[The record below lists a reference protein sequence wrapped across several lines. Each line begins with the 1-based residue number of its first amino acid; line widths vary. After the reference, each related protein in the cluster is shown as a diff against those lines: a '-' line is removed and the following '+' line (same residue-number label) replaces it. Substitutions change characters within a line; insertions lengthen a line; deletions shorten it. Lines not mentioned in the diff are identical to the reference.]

1 MKEISTIS
9 TVFGI
14 IPTRNYLVAFASVE
28 ESGLRKEAFFINVK
42 GLYTAKSSD
51 ECVIFQTSESGAVSL
66 LTSDLQTMKF
76 EGDYSILKAF
86 KFENGFI
93 ITDRK
98 SKSYNYIEPQVASRK
113 DLGFYFKKS
122 GNLNE
127 RYLFKRLGDEITL
140 FSLPKKEEIRIF
152 NIPRDFGIDASPAE
166 GIFHL
171 ESIIYIPLSN
181 GQLLALDI
189 STGSLKWKQERV
201 GRTAIFEDKIYSIA
215 DYTIKELD
223 ANTGNILREE
233 SMQDLID
240 TYGFRPTGAH
250 KVYDEYIFVM
260 ASGKPGMVAIYDRH
274 TLKFQEILKL
284 DEMIPM
290 GTDHLHWHNG
300 KLYILDFGK
309 TLHVYEEG

>member
-1 MKEISTIS
+1 MKEIGAIS

-14 IPTRNYLVAFASVE
+14 IPTIDHLVAFASGG
-28 ESGLRKEAFFINVK
+28 ESGLRQEAFFINVK
-42 GLYTAKSSD
+42 SFYTAKSSD
-51 ECVIFQTSESGAVSL
+51 ECVIFQTSESGAVFL
-66 LTSDLQTMKF
+66 LTSDLETMKF

-86 KFENGFI
+86 KYENGFI

-98 SKSYNYIEPQVASRK
+98 NKTYSYIEPKTASST

-122 GNLNE
+122 GNLDE
-127 RYLFKRLGDEITL
+127 GYLFKRLGDEITL
-140 FSLPKKEEIRIF
+140 FSLSNKEEIRVL
-152 NIPRDFGIDASPAE
+152 NITRDFGLDSSPAD

-171 ESIIYIPLSN
+171 ESTIYIPLSN

-189 STGSLKWKQERV
+189 STGELKWKQERV
-201 GRTAIFEDKIYSIA
+201 GRTALFEDRIYCIA

-223 ANTGNILREE
+223 ANTGEILREE
-233 SMQDLID
+233 SMQDLVD
-240 TYGFRPTGAH
+240 TYSFRPTGAH

-260 ASGKPGMVAIYDRH
+260 ASGKPGMVAIHDRQ

-290 GTDHLHWHNG
+290 GTDHLHWHSG
-300 KLYILDFGK
+300 KLYVLDFGK
-309 TLHVYEEG
+309 TLHVYEEE

>member
-14 IPTRNYLVAFASVE
+14 IPTRENLVAFASDE
-28 ESGLRKEAFFINVK
+28 ESGLRHEAFFVNVK
-42 GLYTAKSSD
+42 DFYTAKSSD

-86 KFENGFI
+86 KFINGFI
-93 ITDRK
+93 IIDRK
-98 SKSYNYIEPQVASRK
+98 SKSYNYIEPQVASST

-122 GNLNE
+122 GNLDE

-140 FSLPKKEEIRIF
+140 FSLSKKEEIRIF

-166 GIFHL
+166 GVFHL
-171 ESIIYIPLSN
+171 EPTIYIPLSN
-181 GQLLALDI
+181 GQLLAFDI
-189 STGSLKWKQERV
+189 STDELKWKQERV
-201 GRTAIFEDKIYSIA
+201 GRTAIFEDKIYCIA

-223 ANTGNILREE
+223 ANTGEILRQE
-233 SMQDLID
+233 SMQGLID

-250 KVYDEYIFVM
+250 KVYDEYIFIM
-260 ASGKPGMVAIYDRH
+260 TSGKPGMVAIYDRR
-274 TLKFQEILKL
+274 TLKFQEMLKL
-284 DEMIPM
+284 DEMIPL

-309 TLHVYEEG
+309 TLHVYE